1 MAKKVT
7 KTYGVYGLMDWQ
19 PILHVG
25 KARFQPLFEGGGA
38 TAYGETPAKYT
49 TSNPIFQHIIES
61 SHYYQCG
68 HIQLLY
74 SNEEVEKNDEETN
87 ALESEAEDVK
97 AHIAQEE
104 GDIAADGMTVME
116 FASTGD
122 ASQYLAETFDIPK
135 SQLRG
140 RTNVI
145 AIAKEHGIA
154 VKFTE

>member
-1 MAKKVT
+1 MAKKTT

-25 KARFQPLFEGGGA
+25 KAKFQPLFEGGGA

-49 TSNPIFQHIIES
+49 TANPILQHIIES
-61 SHYYQCG
+61 SHYFKVG

-74 SNEEVEKNDEETN
+74 SNTTDDGGNTDEENDKKTD
-87 ALESEAEDVK
+87 EAEVVDAEK
-97 AHIAQEE
+97 TEAE
-104 GDIAADGMTVME
+104 ADESGEAME

-122 ASQYLAETFDIPK
+122 AAQYLADNFDIPK

-140 RTNVI
+140 RTNVV
-145 AIAKEHGIA
+145 AAAKEHGIII
-154 VKFTE
+154 KFTE

>member
-1 MAKKVT
+1 MAKITV

-25 KARFQPLFEGGGA
+25 KAKFQPLFEGGGA

-49 TSNPIFQHIIES
+49 TSNPICQHIIES
-61 SHYYQCG
+61 SHYFKVG

-74 SNEEVEKNDEETN
+74 SNTTDGEGHTVEE
-87 ALESEAEDVK
+87 EAESADDAVGTEDET
-97 AHIAQEE
+97 QESGE
-104 GDIAADGMTVME
+104 VME

-122 ASQYLAETFDIPK
+122 ASQYLADTFGVPK

-140 RTNVI
+140 RTNVL
-145 AIAKEHGIA
+145 AVAKEHGLNI
-154 VKFTE
+154 KFTE